1 MALTLFHTADVHI
14 ARFDAI
20 RDRIAP
26 HVELCHINRP
36 DWLSRARQ
44 GDATV
49 DAECLTAFA
58 IAGPALCSC
67 TTLGPLADQAGIV
80 RIDRPMMQQA
90 AETAGNIL
98 LAYCVDS
105 TAEASRALLNECIG
119 NRPVRVTTLP
129 ILEAWPLF
137 EGGDN
142 AGYAAKI
149 AHRIREHAAGHDCIL
164 LGQASMDVA
173 APLLADLPIMT
184 PAETAFIAA
193 LDRSRASR

>member
-26 HVELCHINRP
+26 HIKLTHINRP
-36 DWLSRARQ
+36 DWLLRARQ

-49 DAECLTAFA
+49 DEECLTAFA
-58 IAGPALCSC
+58 AAGPALCSC
-67 TTLGPLADQAGIV
+67 TTLGPLADQAGII
-80 RIDRPMMQQA
+80 RIDRPMMQKA
-90 AETAGNIL
+90 VETARNIL

-105 TAEASRALLNECIG
+105 TAKASRALLDDCIG
-119 NRPVRVTTLP
+119 DRTVKVTPLP
-129 ILEAWPLF
+129 LLEAWPLF
-137 EGGDN
+137 EAGDH
-142 AGYAAKI
+142 AAYAEKI
-149 AHRIREHAAGHDCIL
+149 AQGIRGHAAGHDCIL

-173 APLLADLPIMT
+173 APALADLPVMT

-193 LDRSRASR
+193 LDHSRANQ